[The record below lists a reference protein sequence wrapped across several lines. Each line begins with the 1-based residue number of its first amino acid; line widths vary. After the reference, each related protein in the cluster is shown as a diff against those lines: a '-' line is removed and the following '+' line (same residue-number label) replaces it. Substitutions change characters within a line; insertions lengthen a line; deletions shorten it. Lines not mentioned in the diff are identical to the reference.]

1 VKRVTALHL
10 AAPTGPAVPAVLFP
24 ADDQFLLP
32 GRHEALFSFY
42 RDVWPA
48 PGEPLLPGI
57 DAADVEHGRRALRER
72 SAVLAESIVGGRAF
86 YDAYAPQRIPR
97 LDADPDRP
105 GLVYVQGGSGSG
117 VGLAPALAARALRAC
132 SLPTATD
139 PPLDPAGRTEEKG
152 DP

>member
-1 VKRVTALHL
+1 MKRVTALHL

-57 DAADVEHGRRALRER
+57 DAADVE
-72 SAVLAESIVGGRAF
+72 
-86 YDAYAPQRIPR
+86 Q
-97 LDADPDRP
+97 P

-117 VGLAPALAARALRAC
+117 RPNRGE
-132 SLPTATD
+132 
-139 PPLDPAGRTEEKG
+139 G
-152 DP
+152 